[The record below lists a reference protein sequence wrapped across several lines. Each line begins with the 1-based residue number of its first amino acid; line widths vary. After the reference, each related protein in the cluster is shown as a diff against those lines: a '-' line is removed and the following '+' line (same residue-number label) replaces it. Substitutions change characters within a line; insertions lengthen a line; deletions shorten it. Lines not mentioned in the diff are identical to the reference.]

1 VLSLVA
7 EYHGGVIG
15 HVLFTAA
22 HVEPAATGVTA
33 RILAPL
39 AVDPRHQGRG
49 VGSALVRTGLADL
62 DGAGVDLVFV
72 LGDPA
77 YYGRFGF
84 VPATPAGLEP
94 PRPLVPEYADAWMVR
109 MRTGAPGAQGRVRCA
124 DVLEEP
130 RHWQP

>member
-1 VLSLVA
+1 MLSLVA
-7 EYHGGVIG
+7 EYHGEVIG

-22 HVEPAATGVTA
+22 RVEPAGTGVTA

-49 VGSALVRTGLADL
+49 VGSALVRTGLATL
-62 DGAGVDLVFV
+62 DGAGVDLIFV

-84 VPATPAGLEP
+84 VPATPAGLVP
-94 PRPLVPEYADAWMVR
+94 PHPLVPEYADAWMVWT
-109 MRTGAPGAQGRVRCA
+109 RTGTPDPQGRVRCA